1 MRKSSSI
8 TNSLIY
14 SILSRQANSSA
25 PKAVDIQAMIEIEL
39 FEMMMLLMDYSVED
53 IENAYKVVLQN
64 PDIGEDIKTVIK
76 KNITMN
82 YQTRKIR
89 K

>member
-1 MRKSSSI
+1 MSQFSSI
-8 TNSLIY
+8 TNSFIY
-14 SILSRQANSSA
+14 SILIRQGNSPA
-25 PKAVDIQAMIEIEL
+25 PKAVDIQAMIEL
-39 FEMMMLLMDYSVED
+39 FEMMMASIDYSVED
-53 IENAYKVVLQN
+53 IEDVYKVALQN